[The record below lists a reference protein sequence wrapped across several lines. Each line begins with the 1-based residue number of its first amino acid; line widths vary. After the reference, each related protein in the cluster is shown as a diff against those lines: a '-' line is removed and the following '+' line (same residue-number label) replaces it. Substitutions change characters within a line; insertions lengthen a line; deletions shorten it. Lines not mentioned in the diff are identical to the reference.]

1 MTSSRDQFLETAH
14 AIGAGLCRDAVWA
27 QFPYF
32 CRDNISLTDHYQ
44 MPAMETLAAAA
55 P

>member
-14 AIGAGLCRDAVWA
+14 AIGAGLCRDAVWV

-32 CRDNISLTDHYQ
+32 CRDNISLLHQCQ
-44 MPAMETLAAAA
+44 MPAMETLAEAA